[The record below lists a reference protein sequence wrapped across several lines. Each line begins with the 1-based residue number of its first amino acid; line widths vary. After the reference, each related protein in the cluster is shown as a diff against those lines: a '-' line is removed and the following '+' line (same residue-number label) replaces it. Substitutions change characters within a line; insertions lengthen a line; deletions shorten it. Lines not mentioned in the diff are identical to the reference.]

1 MYWRDTVAFTG
12 HGSQRFL
19 GVFEAHA
26 AAGQTVDR
34 TATGRQIKRGAI
46 GADIYAES
54 TDDAQL
60 LERYCRT
67 PRAPAT
73 TTVPGGTGQRDR
85 LRESRWCPGGYVH
98 DHTAIVPVALL
109 DAATGSSTAT
119 STARPAPNF
128 DASATRSASRGPSP
142 VTITNAAPASL
153 PPRRRTTPEFPAEH
167 SNDVARFGAGNGY
180 SPTYSSSQRVGQR
193 SHHRIEADGH
203 G

>member
-26 AAGQTVDR
+26 AAGQTFDR
-34 TATGRQIKRGAI
+34 IATGRQQIKRGAI

-60 LERYCRT
+60 LERHCRT
-67 PRAPAT
+67 PRVPPT
-73 TTVPGGTGQRDR
+73 TTVPGGTGQRNR
-85 LRESRWCPGGYVH
+85 LRESRWRPGGYAH

-109 DAATGSSTAT
+109 NAATGSSTAT
-119 STARPAPNF
+119 STA
-128 DASATRSASRGPSP
+128 ASRGPSP
-142 VTITNAAPASL
+142 VTITNAAPALL
-153 PPRRRTTPEFPAEH
+153 PLRRRTTPEFPGRAQSRRRGLWCRERLLP
-167 SNDVARFGAGNGY
+167 NV
-180 SPTYSSSQRVGQR
+180 SSAQRVEQR